1 MITVA
6 IINKSTVLTD
16 ANVQAAVPALQVQVS
31 RDFAPV
37 WGIDAQLVFVGQSQ
51 QPPPDAWQLIVL
63 DDSDQAGAL
72 GYHEL
77 KLGVPIG
84 FVFAR
89 TDIQNNLNWTVT
101 CSHELL
107 EMLADPFVCYTVFV
121 PGNGRRQPPLLL
133 ALEVADAP
141 EADQFAYS
149 IAVPGATAYEVKV
162 SDFVT
167 PAWFGAPLPSGGP
180 GSKYSFMGHCT
191 QPYQILPGGYI
202 GAMPLRGAGAWTQI
216 TGQAAPGEHSKWT
229 CHQLQADGSLKE
241 IAPPKGSRRERRA
254 RHHKEMID
262 PKVIDDYVGGG
273 KRMLAEAGL
282 HTALFGPVR
291 NDMDNLIGEAA
302 DSLHKM
308 DNVANWIA
316 TVISAFAAGKSKV
329 RIGLDKPINNSS
341 DLPTISVWL
350 EPKT

>member
-1 MITVA
+1 MKTVA

-16 ANVQAAVPALQVQVS
+16 ANVQAAVPAFQIQVS
-31 RDFAPV
+31 RDFAPI
-37 WGIDAQLVFVGQSQ
+37 WATDAQLIFVGKGQ

-72 GYHEL
+72 GYHET

-101 CSHELL
+101 ASHELL
-107 EMLADPFVCYTVFV
+107 ELLADPYVFSTVFV
-121 PGNGRRQPPLLL
+121 PGSGRRSPPLLL

-141 EADQFAYS
+141 ESDQYGYKINVTVNGTS
-149 IAVPGATAYEVKV
+149 YDVMV

-167 PAWFGAPLPSGGP
+167 PAWFGAPLPSGG
-180 GSKYSFMGHCT
+180 KYSFMGHCT

-202 GAMPLRGAGAWTQI
+202 GAMPLRGAGNWTQI

-229 CHQLQADGSLKE
+229 CHQLQTDGTLKVVT
-241 IAPPKGSRRERRA
+241 PPRGSRRERRA
-254 RHHKEMID
+254 SHYEKMAN
-262 PKVIDDYVGGG
+262 PLVIDDN
-273 KRMLAEAGL
+273 AGHGLRNAAQIDL

-302 DSLHKM
+302 GSLHKM
-308 DNVANWIA
+308 DNVTAWIA
-316 TVISAFAAGKSKV
+316 NVVSAFAAGKSKV
-329 RIGLDKPINNSS
+329 RVGLDKPINESS
-341 DLPTISVWL
+341 DLPTLSVWL